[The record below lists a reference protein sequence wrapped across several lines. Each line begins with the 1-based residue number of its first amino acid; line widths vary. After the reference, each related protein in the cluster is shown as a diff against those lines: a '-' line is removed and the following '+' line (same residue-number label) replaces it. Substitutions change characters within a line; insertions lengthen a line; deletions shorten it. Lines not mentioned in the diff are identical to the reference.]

1 MNDLVAGLI
10 VIVGGFAAFA
20 TVLGTMF
27 FKGKAAGRD
36 EVKEQVR
43 KENDEIKEVAKDVE
57 NNVKR
62 MSDDAITE
70 QLRDKW
76 TRKP

>member
-1 MNDLVAGLI
+1 MNDFVGGLI
-10 VIVGGFAAFA
+10 VIVGGFAAVA
-20 TVLGTMF
+20 TVLGTIF
-27 FKGKAAGRD
+27 QRGKRSGRD

-43 KENDEIKEVAKDVE
+43 KENDKMKEVAKDVE
-57 NNVKR
+57 NNVRR